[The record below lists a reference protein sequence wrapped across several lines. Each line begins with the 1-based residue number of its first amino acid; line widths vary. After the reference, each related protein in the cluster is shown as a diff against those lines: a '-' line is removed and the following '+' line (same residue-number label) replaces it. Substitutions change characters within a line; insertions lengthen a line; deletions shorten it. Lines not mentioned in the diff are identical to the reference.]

1 MIKGGKMKRAIK
13 IMHINSHYEVI
24 YIIINDGTLI
34 KSTVPLKTALSMLKN
49 EKFDLILAEPQ
60 NMAILT
66 PQMAGD
72 NFASG
77 KLVNPNTP

>member
-1 MIKGGKMKRAIK
+1 MKRAVK

-34 KSTVPLKTALSMLKN
+34 KSTVPLETAISMLKN
-49 EKFDLILAEPQ
+49 NTFDLILAEPQ

-66 PQMAGD
+66 PQTARD
-72 NFASG
+72 DFALSQR
-77 KLVNPNTP
+77 V

>member
-1 MIKGGKMKRAIK
+1 MINGGQMKRSIK

-24 YIIINDGTLI
+24 YVIINDGTLI

-66 PQMAGD
+66 PQTARD
-72 NFASG
+72 DFA
-77 KLVNPNTP
+77 LNQNL